1 MQDGAGNPD
10 KPLVSVGVFL
20 YNEERFVRESL
31 QALLLQDY
39 PNLEIIIS
47 DNCSTDNTVA
57 ICRELTASDE
67 RVRLICQASNIGAAA
82 NSILVLNQARGDY
95 FMWASGHDLWSP
107 NLVTQC
113 VQLLESRPTAAIAHA
128 LSSWIGADG
137 QPLDKM
143 SGVYD
148 TGGMNGISRFFMAF
162 WGNMHP
168 ILGMIRM
175 DYLRRIPAIH
185 ECAGTDQLVLAEL
198 AFMGEFLL
206 VTTAHWSRRQPRA
219 EESHKQKMKRYTGKE
234 FKLAGS
240 WLDRTFP
247 LLRLPLELVRIVMR
261 SPLSVTE
268 RIAVLLA
275 LPTCFLVRYLA
286 GIKR

>member
-1 MQDGAGNPD
+1 MQDGAENHG
-10 KPLVSVGVFL
+10 KPLVSIGVFL

-31 QALLLQDY
+31 QALLQQDY

-47 DNCSTDNTVA
+47 DNCSADNTAA
-57 ICRELTASDE
+57 ICRELTAGDE
-67 RVRLICQASNIGAAA
+67 RVRLVCQESNIGAAA

-107 NLVTQC
+107 NLVTEC
-113 VQLLESRPTAAIAHA
+113 VNMLEAHPSAAIAHA
-128 LSSWIGADG
+128 VSSWIGAEG
-137 QPLDKM
+137 QPLDKL
-143 SGVYD
+143 SGAYD
-148 TGGMNGISRFFMAF
+148 TGGMNDISRFFMAY

-175 DYLRRIPAIH
+175 DYLRRIPVIH

-206 VTTAHWSRRQPRA
+206 VTTAHWSRRQPRD
-219 EESHKQKMKRYTGKE
+219 EESHKQKLKRYTGTE

-247 LLRLPLELVRIVMR
+247 LLRLPLELIRIVTR
-261 SPLSVTE
+261 SPLSLME
-268 RIAVLLA
+268 RLAVLLA